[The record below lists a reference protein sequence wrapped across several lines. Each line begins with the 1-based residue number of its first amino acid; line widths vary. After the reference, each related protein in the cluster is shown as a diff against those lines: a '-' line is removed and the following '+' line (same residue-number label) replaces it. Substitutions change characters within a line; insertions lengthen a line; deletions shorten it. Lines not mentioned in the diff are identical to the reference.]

1 MRLRELFEDIKKK
14 EDQHPNDRPLG
25 PETKPTMPRGSIR
38 VKVSDVYDWYKLGQH
53 ISDLPNLDKND
64 FGKGPPEAVIA
75 FGSEEEEHKY
85 IKLLQKLGLEILD
98 VDPGAADVPGVEA
111 DPTYNT
117 EEARTFQ
124 PQMSPMQD
132 LIAEYQMFS
141 SFGQMGLSD
150 YAKSSDSAEKIK
162 EVLRTLAQSN
172 KNLQNLDK
180 QALEKNKNKIL
191 THIHDMM
198 NYAIAHFREHLKPEH
213 FNAKKQQI
221 NKLLQNI
228 YFK

>member
-1 MRLRELFEDIKKK
+1 MKISEIIDEKWSAKYKRSIDCSNPKGFSQKAHCAGRKKS

-25 PETKPTMPRGSIR
+25 PEFKPTMPSGTIR

-98 VDPGAADVPGVEA
+98 VDPGKADAPGVET

-117 EEARTFQ
+117 ENFADGKKPGRKGLAKRSGVDCKQ
-124 PQMSPMQD
+124 PVSK
-132 LIAEYQMFS
+132 LRSIAK
-141 SFGQMGLSD
+141 
-150 YAKSSDSAEKIK
+150 KSSGEKS
-162 EVLRTLAQSN
+162 R
-172 KNLQNLDK
+172 
-180 QALEKNKNKIL
+180 
-191 THIHDMM
+191 M
-198 NYAIAHFREHLKPEH
+198 AHWCANMKSGR
-213 FNAKKQQI
+213 KK
-221 NKLLQNI
+221 
-228 YFK
+228 